1 MVPTALPCILVVDDD
16 PDVRELWAD
25 VLTDGGGYQVLTASN
40 GRDALALMRAV
51 IPDCIVLD
59 LSMPV
64 MSGPAF
70 LQALHCSRAFR
81 RIPVLVVSAFL
92 EDAAFLP
99 KTGVRIVGHLA
110 KPLLV
115 ADLLRAV
122 SAPTRRR

>member
-1 MVPTALPCILVVDDD
+1 MVPTALPCNIVVDDD
-16 PDVRELWAD
+16 PAVRELWAD
-25 VLTDGGGYQVLTASN
+25 VLTDGGYQVLTASN
-40 GRDALALMRAV
+40 GRDALALMGAV

-70 LQALHCSRAFR
+70 LQALHGSRAFR

-92 EDAAFLP
+92 EDAALLP
-99 KTGVRIVGHLA
+99 KTGLRIVGHLE

-115 ADLLRAV
+115 ANLLRAV
-122 SAPTRRR
+122 SAPTRRQ